1 MLWTGRTVSDQ
12 DARGRIWEGRQKMQ
26 GNSLITVIVP
36 VYNILE
42 YLPRCVRSITTQT
55 YRNLE
60 ILLVDDGST
69 DGTGE
74 LCDRLGAED
83 DRIRVFH
90 KENGGSSSA
99 RNLGLQHASGEYVG
113 FVDSDDYIEPDMYER
128 LLEAVRNYGVSAAQI
143 GRDEIDEQGRQLPN
157 ICEPPKEPEVWES
170 RDFLRELLLHKGDC
184 SFCTKL
190 IRRELFQADRFPEEK
205 LNEDFHLLVRM
216 LPRIGRIVSLP
227 NQGYH
232 VFYRIGSNS
241 RKADRENFSRVYA
254 DSVENADM
262 VAHTVAE
269 MTKEGLAGDRELAET
284 AFRFGVFQRLE
295 YLLHIPI
302 SQMTRDNKMYREI
315 VAYLRKNWVKS
326 MRNPVLTGKNKTYH
340 TLFAI
345 APKSVRKVHRFLRG

>member
-1 MLWTGRTVSDQ
+1 MKGSP
-12 DARGRIWEGRQKMQ
+12 
-26 GNSLITVIVP
+26 LITVIVP

-42 YLPRCVRSITTQT
+42 YLPRCVRSITAQT

-83 DRIRVFH
+83 ERIRVFH

-99 RNLGLQHASGEYVG
+99 RNLGLLHAAGEYIG
-113 FVDSDDYIEPDMYER
+113 FVDSDDYIEPDMYE
-128 LLEAVRNYGVSAAQI
+128 LLLSAIKEYSVGAAQI
-143 GRDEIDEQGRQLPN
+143 GRDEIDEQGNQLPN
-157 ICEPPKEPEVWES
+157 ICEPPLQPEIWES
-170 RDFLRELLLHKGDC
+170 RDFLREMLLHKGDC

-190 IRRELFQADRFPEEK
+190 ICRELFQEDRFPEQK
-205 LNEDFHLLVRM
+205 LNEDFNLLVRM

-227 NQGYH
+227 KQGYH

-262 VAHTVAE
+262 VADMVKDKAF
-269 MTKEGLAGDRELAET
+269 GDGELEET

-315 VAYLRKNWVKS
+315 VAYLRKNWLRS
-326 MRNPVLTGKNKTYH
+326 MKNPVLTGKNKMYH
-340 TLFAI
+340 TLFAL
-345 APKSVRKVHRFLRG
+345 APRGIRKVHRCLRNPKT

>member
-1 MLWTGRTVSDQ
+1 
-12 DARGRIWEGRQKMQ
+12 MQ
-26 GNSLITVIVP
+26 ESPLITVIVP

-42 YLPRCVRSITTQT
+42 YLPRCVHSITAQT
-55 YRNLE
+55 YQNLE

-83 DRIRVFH
+83 ERIRVFH

-99 RNLGLQHASGEYVG
+99 RNLGLLYAAGEYIG
-113 FVDSDDYIEPDMYER
+113 FVDSDDYIEPDMYEQ
-128 LLEAVRNYGVSAAQI
+128 LLSAMKEYSVGAAQI
-143 GRDEIDEQGRQLPN
+143 GRDEIDEQGNRLPN
-157 ICEPPKEPEVWES
+157 ICEPPLQPEIWES

-190 IRRELFQADRFPEEK
+190 IRRELFQEDRFPEQK
-205 LNEDFHLLVRM
+205 LNEDFNLLVRM
-216 LPRIGRIVSLP
+216 LSRIGRIVSLP
-227 NQGYH
+227 KQGYH

-262 VAHTVAE
+262 VRDTVKDLE
-269 MTKEGLAGDRELAET
+269 FEDRELEET

-302 SQMTRDNKMYREI
+302 SQMTRNNKTYREI
-315 VAYLRKNWVKS
+315 VAYMRRNWAKA
-326 MRNPVLTGKNKTYH
+326 MKNPVLTRKNKVYH
-340 TLFAI
+340 TLFAL
-345 APKSVRKVHRFLRG
+345 APKGIRKLHRRLRG